1 MKVAQELVNLCNDRS
16 DGKREARV
24 AKRGAQR
31 GAYGEHQWIS
41 IVSIV
46 SLQ

>member
-24 AKRGAQR
+24 AKRVVRNA
-31 GAYGEHQWIS
+31 AHMVNIS
-41 IVSIV
+41 GYP
-46 SLQ
+46 